1 MGAVSNVIAL
11 KGVQAFATNR
21 RSPVHPRMPPP
32 DTLAAVKGFR
42 DVLPDESRRW
52 RALEE
57 AAERV
62 FTCYGFGEIRL
73 PVVERTELF
82 ARSLGETT
90 DIVEKEMYSFADRD
104 ETGLTLRPE
113 ATAGVVR
120 AYLESGL
127 AQSDP
132 SARLYYRGP
141 MFRRERPQ
149 RGRYR
154 QFYQIG
160 AEVLGRDDP
169 LADAELLVMLDRY
182 LAAVGARAAR
192 LELNSVGD
200 RVCRPVYRER
210 LREFGR
216 AHLAGLCPDC
226 HRRVERNPLRMLDC
240 KVESCREIMTRA
252 PVAADSLCD
261 GCRAHL
267 AQVRALL
274 EQERVA
280 YVMNPRLVRGLD
292 YYCRTAFE
300 VVASGLGAQNAVG
313 GGGRYDGLVA
323 ALGVPDVPGVGFA
336 LGLER
341 LAMAAPAVEGGAPGP
356 AAVILPL
363 EAQAVS
369 PARAPEPLGDW
380 RRSDPCGALRPA
392 DIGRAVTL
400 CGWVHARRDHGGVL
414 FIDLRDRSGLVQV
427 VCNPAESP
435 AAHARAGE
443 VRLEYVIAVRGEVRA
458 RPPETVNV
466 ELPTGAIEVSVRE
479 LRVLNTAR
487 PTPYPIDDVTE
498 VSEPNRLRYRYLDL
512 RRPRMQ
518 RNLLLRHEVTRA
530 VREHLN
536 AAGFVE
542 VETPV
547 LTRSTPEG
555 ARDYLVPSRVQRGSF
570 YALPQSPQL
579 FKQLL
584 MVAGLD
590 RYYQIARCFRDEDL
604 RADRQPE
611 FTQIDLEMSFVTPA
625 DVMAVVEPMIA
636 ALFTQ
641 VRGRPTPRP
650 FPVLRHAET
659 MLRYGIDR
667 PDLRVDLELADF
679 TACFA
684 GTGFRVF
691 AQALAGGNPIR
702 GLAVPGG
709 GAALSRR
716 ELDDLVGFATA
727 EGAGGLTWIKIGADG
742 WQSPAVKFLSD
753 VERERLTAAGRLTA
767 GDLLVLLAEPEERA
781 APILSQ
787 LRLRLGERLGRVT
800 GGEDRFGAAVAFPL
814 LQPDPD
820 AGRYVAVHHPFTA
833 PADEDLER
841 LEQDPLAVRSQ
852 AYDLVLNG
860 TELGGGSIRIHR
872 PDVQQ
877 RVFALLGMSESEAHA
892 RFGFLL
898 EALTFGA
905 PPHGGIA
912 LGLDRLVMLLAG
924 ADSIREV
931 IAFPKTQ
938 RAVCLLTEAP
948 TPVDEAQLRE
958 LGLRVVS

>member
-1 MGAVSNVIAL
+1 VSAPI
-11 KGVQAFATNR
+11 
-21 RSPVHPRMPPP
+21 
-32 DTLAAVKGFR
+32 
-42 DVLPDESRRW
+42 
-52 RALEE
+52 E
-57 AAERV
+57 A
-62 FTCYGFGEIRL
+62 
-73 PVVERTELF
+73 
-82 ARSLGETT
+82 
-90 DIVEKEMYSFADRD
+90 
-104 ETGLTLRPE
+104 
-113 ATAGVVR
+113 
-120 AYLESGL
+120 
-127 AQSDP
+127 
-132 SARLYYRGP
+132 
-141 MFRRERPQ
+141 
-149 RGRYR
+149 
-154 QFYQIG
+154 
-160 AEVLGRDDP
+160 
-169 LADAELLVMLDRY
+169 
-182 LAAVGARAAR
+182 
-192 LELNSVGD
+192 
-200 RVCRPVYRER
+200 
-210 LREFGR
+210 
-216 AHLAGLCPDC
+216 
-226 HRRVERNPLRMLDC
+226 
-240 KVESCREIMTRA
+240 
-252 PVAADSLCD
+252 
-261 GCRAHL
+261 
-267 AQVRALL
+267 
-274 EQERVA
+274 
-280 YVMNPRLVRGLD
+280 
-292 YYCRTAFE
+292 
-300 VVASGLGAQNAVG
+300 
-313 GGGRYDGLVA
+313 
-323 ALGVPDVPGVGFA
+323 
-336 LGLER
+336 
-341 LAMAAPAVEGGAPGP
+341 
-356 AAVILPL
+356 
-363 EAQAVS
+363 
-369 PARAPEPLGDW
+369 LGDW
-380 RRSDPCGALRPA
+380 RRSDECGVLRPA
-392 DIGRAVTL
+392 DVGRAVTL

-414 FIDLRDRSGLVQV
+414 FIDLRDRSGLVQI
-427 VCNPAESP
+427 VCNPADSP

-466 ELPTGAIEVSVRE
+466 ELPTGAVEVSVRE

-512 RRPRMQ
+512 RRPHVQ
-518 RNLLLRHEVTRA
+518 RNLLLRHQVTRA

-590 RYYQIARCFRDEDL
+590 RYYQIVRCFRDEDL

-636 ALFTQ
+636 ALFTE

-650 FPVLRHAET
+650 FPVLRHAEA

-691 AQALAGGNPIR
+691 AEALAAGNPIR

-753 VERERLTAAGRLTA
+753 AERERLTAAGRLEA
-767 GDLLVLLAEPEERA
+767 GDLLVLLAEPEARA

-787 LRLRLGERLGRVT
+787 LRLRLGKRLGRVT
-800 GGEDRFGAAVAFPL
+800 GGEDRFLWVVDFPL
-814 LQPDPD
+814 LQGDPD

-898 EALTFGA
+898 EALSFGA

-948 TPVDEAQLRE
+948 TPVDDAQLRE
-958 LGLRVVS
+958 LGIRVVS